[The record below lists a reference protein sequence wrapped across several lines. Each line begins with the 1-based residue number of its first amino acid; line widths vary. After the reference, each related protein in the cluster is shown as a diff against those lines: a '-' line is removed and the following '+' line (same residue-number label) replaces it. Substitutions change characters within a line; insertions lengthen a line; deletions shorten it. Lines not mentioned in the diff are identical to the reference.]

1 MVGWVTNCLQ
11 KMMFDKNDGYV
22 SHEPLRF
29 VNRRAI
35 TFYVIMHSSDVVSK
49 LNMERFE
56 TECARD
62 HTTSSVEVGSGKYY
76 LKIS

>member
-29 VNRRAI
+29 VNRGAI
-35 TFYVIMHSSDVVSK
+35 TFYVIMHSCDAVSK
-49 LNMERFE
+49 LNVERFE
-56 TECARD
+56 TECAYD
-62 HTTSSVEVGSGKYY
+62 HTTRTFP
-76 LKIS
+76 